1 MASPKSRTGET
12 PSVNINGYALDER
25 DLRVMT
31 NERQPKPANAQVK
44 QVVCAVVQDSSGRVL
59 MARRAPKQH
68 LEGLWELPGGKVEP
82 GESLASALQREL
94 EEELGLNATV
104 GEEVARTIYHYD
116 RGSIEL
122 IALSTMITN
131 EISRKMVHDSV
142 AWFNQSETVLL
153 TVAPADIPLLE
164 KIFELK
170 PA

>member
-1 MASPKSRTGET
+1 
-12 PSVNINGYALDER
+12 
-25 DLRVMT
+25 
-31 NERQPKPANAQVK
+31 
-44 QVVCAVVQDSSGRVL
+44 

-94 EEELGLNATV
+94 KEELGLNAAV
-104 GEEVARTIYHYD
+104 GEEVARTIYHYN

-122 IALSTMITN
+122 IALSTTITN
-131 EISRKMVHDSV
+131 EVSWMLVHDSV
-142 AWFNQSETVLL
+142 AWFNESESVLL

-164 KIFELK
+164 RIFELK